1 MTRAQ
6 RGNTGGSGRGRPVSV
21 RAVRRDPPDLSKLGR
36 AVIAY
41 AMAEAEARAQADDAD
56 TDPGGRIESHA
67 PRDLDQRRR
76 QVQQRQIEGD
86 PDAA

>member
-1 MTRAQ
+1 MTKAQ
-6 RGNTGGSGRGRPVSV
+6 RGNFSGSGRGRPVSI
-21 RAVRRDPPDLSKLGR
+21 RAIRRDPPDLSKLGR

-41 AMAEAEARAQADDAD
+41 AMAEAEARAQADDPD
-56 TDPGGRIESHA
+56 PVPTDPIQSQA

-76 QVQQRQIEGD
+76 QVRRGRVEGD